1 MKQEKTVNIRFKW
14 LVVICSLFMF
24 LVIIGGGFSFWKS
37 QDNKKK
43 AELTELQNS
52 FAQQVGATSNVQFG
66 KQPDIYWA
74 TFTQDGDN
82 YLLEYIGGVW
92 KVVVKVP
99 VTPTPSL
106 TPVPTTEPTP
116 TP

>member
-1 MKQEKTVNIRFKW
+1 MKQDKVVHIRFKFF
-14 LVVICSLFMF
+14 VVICSFIMV
-24 LVIIGGGFSFWKS
+24 LVIIGGGFYIWKT

-52 FAQQVGATSNVQFG
+52 FVQQVGATTENVQFG

-74 TFTQDGDN
+74 TFTQDNNN

-92 KVVVKVP
+92 KIVVKAP
-99 VTPTPSL
+99 ITPTPTL

-116 TP
+116 